1 MSNFRVQHIKHKEK
15 KYIHSHKVSSCKLSH
30 DAKYLETIPQSSN
43 YLIIGL
49 QNELTKLGILKNQE
63 DYENFWKLTQEVCA
77 IKPLTLST
85 SARTKPVKHHNGF
98 TNIGVLKKSMAA
110 SLLQSAGTCQL
121 PSHHMSKQVTTQT
134 GTKEMFPKSKPCK
147 RNRRYKQHLHYLHH
161 MHYFSLVNMVSSK
174 RMLEKNGQFSGVRTE
189 QSVHDL
195 MEYLFPNRHE
205 QSGMNHNIKIMEENT
220 FPSLV
225 GSKQQEMNHKVS
237 SKMYKG
243 SKEKKGMLKQH
254 TNKVVGERAE
264 DEKCN
269 VTTFAQQEIITVP
282 LTLEDASLY
291 HPVVEV
297 KPRGTDCKNYPD
309 KDSINGKSINY
320 KRS

>member
-1 MSNFRVQHIKHKEK
+1 MQQDGVEEARLTPQLCSTRVHLAAELRGARHKPDENKKAERAGGERLESAVPRPATGKPHRSTPTAAAAGRVPVPFRSPLLCSWLSEVQKKHGEQP
-15 KYIHSHKVSSCKLSH
+15 SR
-30 DAKYLETIPQSSN
+30 
-43 YLIIGL
+43 
-49 QNELTKLGILKNQE
+49 
-63 DYENFWKLTQEVCA
+63 TQ
-77 IKPLTLST
+77 
-85 SARTKPVKHHNGF
+85 
-98 TNIGVLKKSMAA
+98 
-110 SLLQSAGTCQL
+110 
-121 PSHHMSKQVTTQT
+121 QV
-134 GTKEMFPKSKPCK
+134 SKPCK